1 MLCGKCGAEVGE
13 DFKFCPEC
21 GTPMPVVR
29 KAAEKALDKG
39 KETVEKVRSEV
50 EDKVAEAKDQVADAA
65 ESVKDKAAEVKD
77 QVADAAEN
85 VKDTVAEKAEDV
97 KAALE
102 DESEK
107 VKQDVK
113 EIEENAKRAVKEET
127 ERVKEETMENPV
139 KQKESIE
146 IAEEEAKKK
155 AKIKNFL
162 WCMAVLACA
171 VIITVMAQQNSK
183 VEVALNDYVAI
194 AFDGYDTEGTA
205 KAVFDKKAFVK
216 AYEGQ
221 VEDISGLVNDCI
233 DGKLSQTSGLSNG
246 DEVTYTWACDDETA
260 ANDYKAVLNYS
271 DLTVEVADLEELP
284 DTTGMIF
291 PDSATERLSK
301 ATDLAD
307 LDMDELRSALNE
319 IYARHGYIFHNEK
332 YQKEFE
338 QYSWYEPTIDADDW
352 DADKELN
359 NIEKYNVELL
369 KAAIKELKEEQAA

>member
-29 KAAEKALDKG
+29 KAAEKALDKS
-39 KETVEKVRSEV
+39 KEVAEKVKSEV

-65 ESVKDKAAEVKD
+65 EK
-77 QVADAAEN
+77 
-85 VKDTVAEKAEDV
+85 VKDTVAEKAGDV
-97 KAALE
+97 KTALE

-107 VKQDVK
+107 VKKDVE

-127 ERVKEETMENPV
+127 ERVSKETMENPV

-155 AKIKNFL
+155 AKIKNFI
-162 WCMAVLACA
+162 WCMAVLAVA
-171 VIITVMAQQNSK
+171 VILACMAQANK
-183 VEVALNDYVAI
+183 TVAVDLDPYVAI
-194 AFDGYDTEGTA
+194 AFDGYDTEGEA
-205 KAVFDKKAFVK
+205 KAVFDKKAFTK
-216 AYEGQ
+216 EYGET
-221 VEDISGLVNDCI
+221 VEDINGLINDCI

-246 DEVTYTWACDDETA
+246 DEVVYEWDCDDEA
-260 ANDYKAVLNYS
+260 AVSDYKVELTHN
-271 DLTVEVADLEELP
+271 DITVEVADLEELP

-291 PDSATERLSK
+291 PDSANERLNK
-301 ATDLAD
+301 VTDLEG
-307 LDMDELRSALNE
+307 LTMDELRSALNE

-338 QYSWYEPTIDADDW
+338 EYSWYEPTIDADDW

-359 NIEKYNVELL
+359 NIEKYNAELL
-369 KAAIKELKEEQAA
+369 KTAIKELKEEQAAAK

>member
-1 MLCGKCGAEVGE
+1 MPMLCGKCGAEVGE

-39 KETVEKVRSEV
+39 KEAAEKVKSEV
-50 EDKVAEAKDQVADAA
+50 EDKVAEA
-65 ESVKDKAAEVKD
+65 KD

-97 KAALE
+97 KTALE

-107 VKQDVK
+107 VKEDIK

-127 ERVKEETMENPV
+127 ERVKENTMENPV

-155 AKIKNFL
+155 AKIKNFI

-171 VIITVMAQQNSK
+171 VLITVMAKQNQK
-183 VEVALNDYVAI
+183 VEVALDDYVAI

-205 KAVFDKKAFVK
+205 KAVFDKKAFVA
-216 AYEGQ
+216 AYGSE

-246 DEVTYTWACDDETA
+246 DEVVYTWECDDDTA
-260 ANDYKAVLNYS
+260 ADTYKVVLNYS
-271 DLTVEVADLEELP
+271 DITAEVADLEVLP

-291 PDSATERLSK
+291 PDSDTERLSR

-352 DADKELN
+352 DGDKELN
-359 NIEKYNVELL
+359 NVEKYNVELL
-369 KAAIKELKEEQAA
+369 KTAIKELKEEEKAA